1 MRIEK
6 QKMKIVMLSLALMAG
21 MLCPMTVTAQ
31 YDGNRGLFG
40 RGNEV
45 DAAPNRSL
53 LNPSGSDGITLQ
65 GFGENQDG
73 ITLQNFGEEA
83 PLGSGW
89 LVLMGAGLGYAAL
102 KRKKT
107 TKSKQINK

>member
-6 QKMKIVMLSLALMAG
+6 QKLKTVALMSALAV
-21 MLCPMTVTAQ
+21 MLCPTTVTAQ

-102 KRKKT
+102 KKRKT
-107 TKSKQINK
+107 TKTNK